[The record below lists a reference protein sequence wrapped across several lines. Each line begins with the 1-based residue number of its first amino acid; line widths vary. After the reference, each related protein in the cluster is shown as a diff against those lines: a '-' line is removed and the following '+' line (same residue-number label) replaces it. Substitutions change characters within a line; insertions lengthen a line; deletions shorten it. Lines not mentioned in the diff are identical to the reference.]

1 MKVKWL
7 INHAKYSSDQVFVS
21 VAFQF
26 TSYRS
31 IRIRDTLCERINPR
45 FSSFDCVTA
54 QIMKTEG
61 DDRRNRNARH
71 SNNSDKNDTGKKKR
85 QSIKRE
91 RRDGGKK
98 TSVILD
104 DYCFCRYS
112 RFCRH
117 CLSRSR
123 YCRQCLLSCGLLVLL
138 IKFQDV

>member
-1 MKVKWL
+1 
-7 INHAKYSSDQVFVS
+7 
-21 VAFQF
+21 
-26 TSYRS
+26 
-31 IRIRDTLCERINPR
+31 
-45 FSSFDCVTA
+45 
-54 QIMKTEG
+54 MKTEG

-71 SNNSDKNDTGKKKR
+71 TNNSDKNDTGKKKGNR
-85 QSIKRE
+85 LKESDE
-91 RRDGGKK
+91 TAEKK